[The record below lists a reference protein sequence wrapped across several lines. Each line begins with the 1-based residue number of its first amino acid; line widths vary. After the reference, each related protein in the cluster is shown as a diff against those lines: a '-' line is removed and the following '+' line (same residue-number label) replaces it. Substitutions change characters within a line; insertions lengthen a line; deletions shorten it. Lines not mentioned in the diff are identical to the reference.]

1 MKVVVTLDELRSA
14 QKKLKE
20 PTGLVPTMGFL
31 HDGHLS
37 MVRRARNECR
47 SVIISIFVNPTQFG
61 PQEDLQKYPRDLRRD
76 LELLEREGVDLI
88 WTPTVEVMYPAG
100 YQTWISV
107 EEVTSRLEGALR
119 PGHFRGVAT
128 VVAKLFNATQP
139 RRAYFGQKDAQQAVV
154 IRQMAHD
161 LNIPVEIVVC
171 PTMREPDGLAM
182 SSRNVYLSPE
192 ERLAATILLRSLFRA
207 KAIFEEG
214 ERDANELRKAVLD
227 TLATEGMVAVQYV
240 SCADPNTL
248 VELEGQVDQALI
260 SLAVMI
266 GKTRLIDNIILN
278 RGQ

>member
-1 MKVVVTLDELRSA
+1 MNVVVTLDELRSA
-14 QKKLKE
+14 LKKLKE
-20 PTGLVPTMGFL
+20 PTGLIPTMGFL

-37 MVRRARNECR
+37 LVRQARNECR
-47 SVIISIFVNPTQFG
+47 SVIISIFVNRTQFS
-61 PQEDLQKYPRDLRRD
+61 PQEDLLKYPRDLQRD
-76 LELLEREGVDLI
+76 LELLEREGADLI

-139 RRAYFGQKDAQQAVV
+139 RRAYFGQKDAQQAIV

-192 ERLAATILLRSLFRA
+192 ERLAATILSRSLFRA

-227 TLATEGMVAVQYV
+227 TLATEAMVAVQYV
-240 SCADPNTL
+240 SCADPDTL
-248 VELEGQVDQALI
+248 LELEGQVDQALI

-266 GKTRLIDNIILN
+266 GKTRLIDNIILS
-278 RGQ
+278 RGH

>member
-1 MKVVVTLDELRSA
+1 MKVVVTLDDLRSA
-14 QKKLKE
+14 RKKLKE

-37 MVRRARNECR
+37 LVRCARNECR

-61 PQEDLQKYPRDLRRD
+61 PQEDLQKYPRDLQRD
-76 LELLEREGVDLI
+76 LELLEQEGADLI

-139 RRAYFGQKDAQQAVV
+139 RRAYFGQKDAQQAIV

-192 ERLAATILLRSLFRA
+192 ERLAATILSRSLFRA

-227 TLATEGMVAVQYV
+227 TLATEAMVAVQYV
-240 SCADPNTL
+240 SCADPDTL
-248 VELEGQVDQALI
+248 LELEGQVDQALI

-266 GKTRLIDNIILN
+266 GKTRLIDNIILS
-278 RGQ
+278 RGH

>member
-14 QKKLKE
+14 LKKLKE